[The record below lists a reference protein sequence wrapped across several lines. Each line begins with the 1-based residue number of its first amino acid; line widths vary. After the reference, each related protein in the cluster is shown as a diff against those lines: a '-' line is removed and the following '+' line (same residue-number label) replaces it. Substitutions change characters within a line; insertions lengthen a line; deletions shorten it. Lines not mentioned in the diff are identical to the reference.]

1 MLIINQTYRLNLLS
15 GFIENLSTGH
25 KASLG
30 TNETALLQYMVDNPH
45 RALSKSEL
53 LEHVWH
59 QKGVIVEES
68 SLLHC
73 VSSCRKAIGDS
84 GEIIT
89 TVRGVGYQFNGQV
102 SSEEEGEEVPEPAP
116 QPEILQPQVVEAEES
131 QIKKRNLICI
141 SLFTLAAVVSFAL
154 FSFTRSPWVQAD
166 YQEQR
171 FIGCTIQANTQD
183 KPIVMTNV
191 RMFTTNNQVILVDT
205 DGHSISYLVDEVEVQ
220 CE

>member
-1 MLIINQTYRLNLLS
+1 MLIINQIYRLNLLS

-30 TNETALLQYMVDNPH
+30 ANETALLQYMMDNPH

-53 LEHVWH
+53 LAHVWH

-73 VSSCRKAIGDS
+73 VSNCRKALGDS

-89 TVRGVGYQFNGQV
+89 TIRGVGYQFNGQV
-102 SSEEEGEEVPEPAP
+102 TSEKRREDIQEALSESASISPVPKSEET
-116 QPEILQPQVVEAEES
+116 QLKQ
-131 QIKKRNLICI
+131 RNLICI
-141 SLFTLAAVVSFAL
+141 SLFTLAAVVSFTL
-154 FSFTRSPWVQAD
+154 VSFFRSPWTLAD

-171 FIGCTIQANTQD
+171 FIGCTIQPSPQEP
-183 KPIVMTNV
+183 PIVMTNV
-191 RMFTTNNQVILVDT
+191 RMFTTNNQVILV
-205 DGHSISYLVDEVEVQ
+205 GAGGESMSYLLNEMEVS